1 MTDDASYHA
10 ASTLKKFGLQGL
22 EGIVTAGEYSVL
34 TGDELKI
41 LARQKKLSTSGTK
54 AVLIQRNSGRM
65 SISAMRRN
73 DVQ

>member
-10 ASTLKKFGLQGL
+10 ASTLRKFGLQGL

-54 AVLIQRNSGRM
+54 AVLIQRLKG
-65 SISAMRRN
+65 ILEE
-73 DVQ
+73 